1 MNKKLSPGRRAYTAG
16 MKALMYASTAAIGA
30 LVLFFDRVCALP
42 GHTEHNVGVF
52 DHGAQHTERHDRHL
66 A

>member
-1 MNKKLSPGRRAYTAG
+1 MNKKLSFGRRAYIYG

-30 LVLFFDRVCALP
+30 LVVFLIGYVLYRGIP
-42 GHTEHNVGVF
+42 NMEVF
-52 DHGAQHTERHDRHL
+52 DHGAKHTERHDRHL